1 VTSPRTT
8 TATDA
13 SAGRAEG
20 AGSAPTIVLFD
31 RDCGLCRWTAE
42 RLRRWDRGGRLAFVP
57 LGKPRAAALLPHLT
71 PRERLGSWHLVSPD
85 GTVRSGGAAVPGAL
99 ELLPGGRPLAA
110 AARRFP
116 GPTDRAYRWVA
127 DHRTVL
133 GRLLG
138 RRACA
143 VDPSARRPPP

>member
-8 TATDA
+8 TGTDA
-13 SAGRAEG
+13 PGDR
-20 AGSAPTIVLFD
+20 AGSAPAIVLFD
-31 RDCGLCRWTAE
+31 PDCGLCRWTAE
-42 RLRRWDRGGRLAFVP
+42 RLRRWDRAGRLSFVP
-57 LGKPRAAALLPHLT
+57 LGTPVADALLPHLT
-71 PRERLGSWHLVSPD
+71 PRERLGSWHLARPD
-85 GTVRSGGAAVPGAL
+85 GVRSGGAAVPDVL

-116 GPTDRAYRWVA
+116 GPTERVYRWVA
-127 DHRTVL
+127 DHRSVL

-143 VDPSARRPPP
+143 VDPSPRRPVR